1 MSDAQPSHDHR
12 NAESIVSDLDHLCQ
26 EGGFIYTFFLSAYC
40 ALFASP
46 DMVIDIDWSRR
57 PNHQELGFLLG
68 LIVKHPLNLTQPC
81 SVETFNRQ
89 NNSAHDLLDELH
101 RAVSSGTYNAAVESK
116 ERVNDDPRS
125 RGDLT
130 DEWLRTGSDMVEP
143 IFYGEE
149 GAYNFQYADLAAKRY
164 GRDADWIE
172 NHLGTSLQSVIDISQ
187 RLGQLLDERASSFE
201 FTDNLQDMC
210 ERLLAVFLFRLE
222 DLWGTGDNTVAAFLK
237 EFSLTPGRAN
247 QGFCAIGGYNE
258 LHSHPAILVGDTTF
272 LFPIQFYLDKSIYE
286 SPYYWMLK
294 DPSYRNK
301 ALRNRGNATEEICYE
316 MLQNV
321 FGKRGVH
328 RNVRVMLQHKDV
340 TDIDLLAVNGNKA
353 LVIQAKSKKL
363 TVESRRGNR
372 SSLINDFQST
382 VQSAYD
388 QALLSRTAVIGNG
401 FELTDEKGNTI
412 EIEQPIDDAYIVC
425 ITGDHY
431 PMLPLQTALYLQK
444 RDSDPYPVTMSVFDL
459 DVSAFYLNDPFE
471 LLYYIRQRTRYAR
484 NFWSVSEKAL
494 LAFHLKWKL
503 MPHDE
508 YDEIVVDQGFAQ
520 LIDSNFPAERESWR
534 KAEASNCLFRQCNNE
549 EFTRLV
555 SSLKR
560 MEQAG
565 LTDAIFFLYDVA
577 NSRAD
582 TLIDGIDKIKQA
594 TLRDGDIHDLSI
606 PMPGEKRGVS
616 FLSFPE
622 PQSDIEAQGYL
633 THLKVFALGRKYKS
647 YADEWLAFASM
658 AGSPNIVDMVWYS
671 KDSWQYDD
679 QLDDMAKD
687 LFSTGKVANVFGRR
701 LQRKSTKN

>member
-1 MSDAQPSHDHR
+1 MLSGVTTNYIRTPLFWLGIQP
-12 NAESIVSDLDHLCQ
+12 
-26 EGGFIYTFFLSAYC
+26 FFSQFNFTWTNPFMRAHTTGC
-40 ALFASP
+40 SKIQATGIKRFA
-46 DMVIDIDWSRR
+46 
-57 PNHQELGFLLG
+57 
-68 LIVKHPLNLTQPC
+68 
-81 SVETFNRQ
+81 
-89 NNSAHDLLDELH
+89 
-101 RAVSSGTYNAAVESK
+101 
-116 ERVNDDPRS
+116 
-125 RGDLT
+125 
-130 DEWLRTGSDMVEP
+130 TGVM
-143 IFYGEE
+143 
-149 GAYNFQYADLAAKRY
+149 Q
-164 GRDADWIE
+164 
-172 NHLGTSLQSVIDISQ
+172 T
-187 RLGQLLDERASSFE
+187 
-201 FTDNLQDMC
+201 
-210 ERLLAVFLFRLE
+210 E
-222 DLWGTGDNTVAAFLK
+222 D
-237 EFSLTPGRAN
+237 
-247 QGFCAIGGYNE
+247 
-258 LHSHPAILVGDTTF
+258 
-272 LFPIQFYLDKSIYE
+272 
-286 SPYYWMLK
+286 
-294 DPSYRNK
+294 
-301 ALRNRGNATEEICYE
+301 ICYE

-321 FGKRGVH
+321 FGERGVH

-388 QALLSRTAVIGNG
+388 QALLSRAAVIGNG

-412 EIEQPIDDAYIVC
+412 ELEQPIDDAYIVC

-444 RDSDPYPVTMSVFDL
+444 QDSDPYPVTMSVFDL

-534 KAEASNCLFRQCNNE
+534 KAEVSNCLFRQCNNE

-582 TLIDGIDKIKQA
+582 TLIDGIDKIKQT

-606 PMPGEKRGVS
+606 PIPGEKRGVS

-647 YADEWLAFASM
+647 HADEWLAFASM
-658 AGSPNIVDMVWYS
+658 AGSPDIVDMVWYS

-687 LFSTGKVANVFGRR
+687 LFSTGKVANVSGRR